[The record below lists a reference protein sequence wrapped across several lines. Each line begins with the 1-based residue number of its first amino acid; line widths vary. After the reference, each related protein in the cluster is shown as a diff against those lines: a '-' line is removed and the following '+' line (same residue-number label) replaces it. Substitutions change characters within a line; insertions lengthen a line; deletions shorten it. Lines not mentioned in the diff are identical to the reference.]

1 MEKLLGLFGYG
12 LKILIR
18 HQEPLLFGNRQIDD
32 HTSYLL
38 DILLV
43 LIRTNKLFDKN
54 IDAIANLL
62 LEIWVVFDAVRD
74 EMLSRLLVLLLANCC
89 NIWLALRDL
98 ITLLMFH
105 LIHLTG

>member
-1 MEKLLGLFGYG
+1 MLLGLFDYG
-12 LKILIR
+12 LKVLIR
-18 HQEPLLFGNRQIDD
+18 RQEPLLFGNRLIDD
-32 HTSYLL
+32 HTSDLL

-43 LIRTNKLFDKN
+43 LIRTNKLLDKN
-54 IDAIANLL
+54 IDAIANLFP
-62 LEIWVVFDAVRD
+62 EIWVVFDAVRD
-74 EMLSRLLVLLLANCC
+74 EMMSRLLVLLLANCC